1 MAAADQAGWA
11 LAVLSFAKHAFDYA
25 KSRGRAGAAQVK
37 AEAAQTAADA
47 DLQNAVN
54 RAVKL
59 ALEVNEDQIKSLR
72 AELAEARAEL
82 ARYKQELDE
91 ARDRL
96 EIWEVSGRTV
106 TETLEKK
113 RAEEQ
118 ELRQQLLSL
127 EAEKNKSA
135 IELAKARQELD
146 RARNELARLRDEL
159 RESGAER

>member
-1 MAAADQAGWA
+1 MSAADQAGWVVA
-11 LAVLSFAKHAFDYA
+11 GLSLVKHAIDFVRA
-25 KSRGRAGAAQVK
+25 RGQNAA
-37 AEAAQTAADA
+37 EQTSADA

-82 ARYKQELDE
+82 ARYKQDLDE

-127 EAEKNKSA
+127 EAEKNEST
-135 IELAKARQELD
+135 IELAKARHELD

-159 RESGAER
+159 RESGAERERK